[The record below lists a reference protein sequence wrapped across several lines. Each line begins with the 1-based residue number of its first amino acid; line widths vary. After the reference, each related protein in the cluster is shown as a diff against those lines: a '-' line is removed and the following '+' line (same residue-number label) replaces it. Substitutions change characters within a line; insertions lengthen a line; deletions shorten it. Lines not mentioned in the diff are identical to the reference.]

1 MFKFLLSKLADK
13 KEDASFWEHAEV
25 LRKFIIKS
33 IIAVVILSIAAF
45 FFKDLIFN
53 NIILSPKDHYFIT
66 YRVLCRLG
74 SLLNMDSLCIGD
86 FNFRL
91 INLTIAGQLRWH
103 IIISCV
109 AGLILAFPYILYC
122 LWDFVR
128 PALSAKE
135 AKSSRHMMFYA
146 FLLFIIGL
154 FFGYYIIL
162 PLSIYF
168 LANYEL
174 SSQITNQ
181 ITISSYIST
190 VTILP
195 LSIGFIFELPA
206 LVYFLSKTGIVS
218 LSFLKKNRK
227 YSVIIVLI
235 VAAIITPSTDAF
247 TMIVV
252 ALPFY
257 LLYELS
263 IFITAGIEK
272 KKKLV

>member
-1 MFKFLLSKLADK
+1 MFKFLLSKLVDK
-13 KEDASFWEHAEV
+13 KEDESFWEHAEI

-33 IIAVVILSIAAF
+33 IIAVLILSIAAF
-45 FFKDLIFN
+45 FFKDFIFN
-53 NIILSPKDHYFIT
+53 NIILSPKDQYFIS

-74 SLLNMDSLCIGD
+74 SLLNINSLCIGD

-91 INLTIAGQLRWH
+91 INLTLAGQLRWH

-109 AGLILAFPYILYC
+109 AGLIFAFPYILFC

-135 AKSSRHMMFYA
+135 AKTSRQMMFYA
-146 FLLFIIGL
+146 FLLFIVGL
-154 FFGYYIIL
+154 FFGYFIIL

-190 VTILP
+190 VTLLP
-195 LSIGFIFELPA
+195 LSIGFVFELPA
-206 LVYFLSKTGIVS
+206 LVYFLSKTGIIS
-218 LSFLKKNRK
+218 SSFLKKNRK
-227 YSVIIVLI
+227 YSLIIVLI

-247 TMIVV
+247 TMMVV

-263 IFITAGIEK
+263 ISITARIEK
-272 KKKLV
+272 KNKLV